1 MEEPKGGL
9 RLVLAHPDDESM
21 GAAGLI
27 LRHTRNAIPTYLIC
41 ATYGEAGWQGK
52 PRGAKKEDLPEIRAK
67 ELEEAAAA
75 LALSGVE
82 LWDYPDG
89 GVASADHP
97 EITHRIGEHIA
108 RLQPRA
114 VVGWGPD
121 GGYGH
126 PDHLAAY
133 RHVTAAFDTASDPLQ
148 FPDEGPP
155 WQPSRLF
162 YTAMLRSFFQKM
174 REPLQAAGVD
184 TSDFERPEMQRLGY
198 EDADV
203 TTTIDV
209 SDYTDAK
216 QAGFSA
222 HRTQFAADG
231 PFSRLDAETQRT
243 MFAYEH
249 YILARPVDAG
259 PVAADDLFG

>member
-1 MEEPKGGL
+1 MQDDVGKGSAIIPAAPHASAPDHAERGCQVRRLSSGLQLSQDGL
-9 RLVLAHPDDESM
+9 RGLAKQQGIHARDQQRV
-21 GAAGLI
+21 AARQVWLEGGS
-27 LRHTRNAIPTYLIC
+27 RDP
-41 ATYGEAGWQGK
+41 
-52 PRGAKKEDLPEIRAK
+52 EDAN
-67 ELEEAAAA
+67 
-75 LALSGVE
+75 
-82 LWDYPDG
+82 
-89 GVASADHP
+89 
-97 EITHRIGEHIA
+97 
-108 RLQPRA
+108 
-114 VVGWGPD
+114 
-121 GGYGH
+121 
-126 PDHLAAY
+126 
-133 RHVTAAFDTASDPLQ
+133 TASDPLQ

-174 REPLQAAGVD
+174 RETLQAAGVD
-184 TSDFERPEMQRLGY
+184 TSDFDRPEMQRLGY

-231 PFSRLDAETQRT
+231 PFSRLDAETQRA

-249 YILARPVDAG
+249 YILARPVDAE

>member
-1 MEEPKGGL
+1 ML
-9 RLVLAHPDDESM
+9 W
-21 GAAGLI
+21 
-27 LRHTRNAIPTYLIC
+27 LRHRACSAIWS
-41 ATYGEAGWQGK
+41 AK
-52 PRGAKKEDLPEIRAK
+52 PD
-67 ELEEAAAA
+67 
-75 LALSGVE
+75 V
-82 LWDYPDG
+82 
-89 GVASADHP
+89 V
-97 EITHRIGEHIA
+97 ITHD
-108 RLQPRA
+108 
-114 VVGWGPD
+114 VT

-148 FPDEGPP
+148 FADEGPP

-174 REPLQAAGVD
+174 RETLQAAGVD
-184 TSDFERPEMQRLGY
+184 TSDFEGPEMQRLGY
-198 EDADV
+198 EEADV

-209 SDYTDAK
+209 SDYSEAK

-231 PFSRLDAETQRT
+231 PFSRLDAETQRA

-249 YILARPVDAG
+249 YILARPVDAEL
-259 PVAADDLFG
+259 VAADDLFG